1 MHAKFFPS
9 PSAKAAQSLNL
20 ANSLA
25 SLKDARNKFKNTKKN
40 KGNLIRKKF
49 IIFID
54 IIKTKLQETK
64 I

>member
-9 PSAKAAQSLNL
+9 PSANAVQSLNFSS
-20 ANSLA
+20 SLVKT
-25 SLKDARNKFKNTKKN
+25 LDPKKETDEIKKN
-40 KGNLIRKKF
+40 SESLVRKKF